1 MNNLDAVALAHRVLT
16 PNYKQQPIALV
27 RGQGVFAWDSE
38 GNRYLDMIAGIAS
51 LPLGHCHP
59 ELVEALKLQAEQ
71 LWHTANNFYNLPSL
85 QLANRLCELSFG
97 KRVFLAN
104 SGTEAN
110 EAALKAVRRYH
121 YARGEKERTEIVSLQ
136 GSFHGRTL
144 GSLAA
149 TAQPKYHEG
158 IGPLPS
164 GFRYIPYGD
173 VDALGA
179 DLTKRTAAVIAEI
192 VQGEGGVRTPP
203 RGYFLKLRELCDRA
217 GVLWIDDEVQAGVAR
232 SGAMF
237 GYEVEGVTPDV
248 MTLAKGLGNGIPI
261 GAMVASEAV
270 GMTLIPG
277 THAST
282 FGGNPLACAC
292 ALKVLEIVLREK
304 LSEASAHGG
313 EYLMGRLSE
322 AKRRSKGE
330 EIKEVRGRG
339 LWVGVEVEDAAGV
352 VSRCSKLG
360 MLVNLAG
367 EKTVRF
373 APALTIEHSHL
384 DEAAA
389 IFERAVVAEP
399 SR

>member
-1 MNNLDAVALAHRVLT
+1 V
-16 PNYKQQPIALV
+16 
-27 RGQGVFAWDSE
+27 
-38 GNRYLDMIAGIAS
+38 
-51 LPLGHCHP
+51 
-59 ELVEALKLQAEQ
+59 VEALKQQAERI
-71 LWHTANNFYNLPSL
+71 WHTANNVYNEPSL
-85 QLANRLCELSFG
+85 KLADRLCQLSFG

-110 EAALKAVRRYH
+110 EAAFKAVRRYH
-121 YARGEKERTEIVSLQ
+121 WARGDKERVEILSLQ

-158 IGPLPS
+158 IGPLPA
-164 GFRYIPYGD
+164 GFRHLPYGD
-173 VDALGA
+173 EAALEA
-179 DLTKRTAAVIAEI
+179 ALTPRTAAVIAEI
-192 VQGEGGVRTPP
+192 VQGEGGVRIPP
-203 RGYFLKLRELCDRA
+203 RGYFTKLRELCDRA
-217 GVLWIDDEVQAGVAR
+217 GALWIDDEVQSGIGR
-232 SGAMF
+232 SGALF
-237 GYEVEGVTPDV
+237 GYEIEGVTPDV

-270 GMTLIPG
+270 GEALVPG

-282 FGGNPLACAC
+282 FGGNPLSCAC
-292 ALKVLEIVLREK
+292 ALKVLEIVVRDK

-322 AKRRSKGE
+322 AKRRSKGD

-339 LWVGVEVEDAAGV
+339 LWVGVEVENAAEV
-352 VSRCSKLG
+352 VNRCRKLG

-367 EKTVRF
+367 ERTVRF

-389 IFERAVVAEP
+389 IFERAAESKP
-399 SR
+399 GV